1 LKNIFRLVVA
11 LVVVACVVFFTVVPR
26 IVDSSLNHVVASPV
40 RGVSSSA
47 SKLHRQLRIVD
58 LHADSLL
65 WGRDILMRAAQG
77 EVDVPRLIE
86 GNVALQT
93 FTAVTKTPR
102 RLNHERNAGD
112 TDNIFWL
119 GLAQR
124 WPPKTWNSLTE
135 RALYQASEFDG
146 AVSRSGGKLV
156 AIRTSGDLANYLKRR
171 ETETDITAGLLG
183 VEGAHA
189 LDGKLENLD
198 RLFAAGY
205 RYVSLTHFFDDE
217 FAGSSAGVKKGGLTS
232 AGQELVQ
239 KMNRMGMIID
249 LAHTS
254 PQTIADVLRET
265 KRPVIYSHGGL
276 QGNCKNRR
284 NLSDEEALGI
294 AHSGGILGIGFWPTA
309 VCGRDAK
316 TIAAAIRY
324 AVHLVGI
331 EHVALGSD
339 FDGAVTTPFDAAHI
353 SELTDALLKEGFSEE
368 EIRAV
373 MGENALRFLG
383 EHLPK

>member
-1 LKNIFRLVVA
+1 MKKLFWFTAALLVLSSLA
-11 LVVVACVVFFTVVPR
+11 FFTVVPR
-26 IVDSSLNHVVASPV
+26 IVDSSLNHVAARPS
-40 RGVSSSA
+40 REISSRA
-47 SKLHRQLRIVD
+47 TRLHRQLRIVD

-65 WGRDILMRAAQG
+65 WGRDILKRAGRG
-77 EVDVPRLIE
+77 EVDVPRLLE

-102 RLNHERNAGD
+102 GINYERNAGD

-124 WPPKTWNSLTE
+124 WPPRTWNSLAE
-135 RALYQASEFDG
+135 RALYQASEFDD

-156 AIRTSGDLANYLKRR
+156 AIRTSDDLANYLRRR

-189 LDGKLENLD
+189 LDGKLDNLD

-217 FAGSSAGVKKGGLTS
+217 FAGSSSGVKKGGLTP
-232 AGQELVQ
+232 AGRELVR
-239 KMNRMGMIID
+239 KMNKMGVIID

-254 PQTIADVLRET
+254 PQTIADVLQET

-276 QGNCKNRR
+276 QGSCKNRR
-284 NLSDEEALGI
+284 NLSDEEARGI
-294 AHSGGILGIGFWPTA
+294 AQTGGIVGVGFWPTA

-316 TIAAAIRY
+316 AIAAAIRY
-324 AVHLVGI
+324 AVNLVGI
-331 EHVALGSD
+331 DHVALGSD
-339 FDGAVTTPFDAAHI
+339 FDGAVTTPFDAAHMP
-353 SELTDALLKEGFSEE
+353 ELTDALLKEGFSEG
-368 EIRAV
+368 EIHAV
-373 MGENALRFLG
+373 MGENALRFLSKN
-383 EHLPK
+383 LPN